1 MAGLNRHSA
10 EPLHTMMKVDST
22 ADSRTSWRFRHVL
35 SACKRFAGRLRTR
48 LTSERGQA
56 LLEFAFILPILL
68 VFLLSLVDFGIA
80 LDRRE
85 VIQHAVR
92 EGARQASVGLSDPDI
107 TDVVVSQSQDI
118 LEADDVTICVADG
131 PGLGGAPA
139 GFAGSAVRVSAT
151 YTFGFSLGSG
161 ELLGA
166 FGVAPISIEMSPS
179 AEARMETSV
188 TGATSC

>member
-1 MAGLNRHSA
+1 MNINSTG
-10 EPLHTMMKVDST
+10 DSQT
-22 ADSRTSWRFRHVL
+22 RWRFRHAL
-35 SACKRFAGRLRTR
+35 SACKRFAVRLRSR
-48 LTSERGQA
+48 LTGERGQA

-92 EGARQASVGLSDPDI
+92 EGARQGSIGLTEAEI
-107 TDVVVSQSQDI
+107 TDVVVSQSQEI
-118 LEADDVTICVADG
+118 LTPADVTVCYADG
-131 PGLGGAPA
+131 PGAAPA

-151 YTFGFSLGSG
+151 FTYQFSLGSG

-166 FGVAPISIEMSPS
+166 MGIDPSAFSIQMTPN
-179 AEARMETSV
+179 AEARLETSV
-188 TGATSC
+188 SGATGC

>member
-1 MAGLNRHSA
+1 MNLNS
-10 EPLHTMMKVDST
+10 TGDS
-22 ADSRTSWRFRHVL
+22 DGRWRFRPVL
-35 SACKRFAGRLRTR
+35 SACRRYAASLRSR

-56 LLEFAFILPILL
+56 LLEFAFLLPILL

-92 EGARQASVGLSDPDI
+92 EGARQGSVGLSEPEI
-107 TDVVVSQSQDI
+107 IDVVVAQSQDV
-118 LEADDVTICVADG
+118 LTAADVTVCYAPDA
-131 PGLGGAPA
+131 GAPA

-151 YTFGFSLGSG
+151 LTYTFSMGSA

-166 FGVAPISIEMSPS
+166 LGAGPISVDMTPS
-179 AEARMETSV
+179 GEARMETSLTGV
-188 TGATSC
+188 TPC

>member
-1 MAGLNRHSA
+1 MN
-10 EPLHTMMKVDST
+10 VNST
-22 ADSRTSWRFRHVL
+22 ADSKKRWRFRHAL
-35 SACKRFAGRLRTR
+35 SACGRFAGRLRSR

-56 LLEFAFILPILL
+56 LIEFAFLLPVLL
-68 VFLLSLVDFGIA
+68 LFLLALVDFGLA

-92 EGARQASVGLSDPDI
+92 EGARQASVGLTEAQI
-107 TDVVVSQSQDI
+107 ENEVVAQSQEI
-118 LEADDVTICVADG
+118 LTLADVSVCYADG
-131 PGLGGAPA
+131 PDGAPA

-151 YTFGFSLGSG
+151 LTYQFSLGSG

-166 FGVAPISIEMSPS
+166 FGVAPISIEMTPS

-188 TGATSC
+188 TGATLC

>member
-1 MAGLNRHSA
+1 MNLNS
-10 EPLHTMMKVDST
+10 TGDS
-22 ADSRTSWRFRHVL
+22 DGRWRFRPVL
-35 SACKRFAGRLRTR
+35 SACRRYAASLRSR

-56 LLEFAFILPILL
+56 LLEFAFLLPILL

-92 EGARQASVGLSDPDI
+92 EGARQGSVGLSEPEI
-107 TDVVVSQSQDI
+107 IDVVVAQSQDV
-118 LEADDVTICVADG
+118 LTVADVTVCYA
-131 PGLGGAPA
+131 PGDGGAPA

-151 YTFGFSLGSG
+151 LTYTFSMGSA

-166 FGVAPISIEMSPS
+166 LGAGPISIDMTPS
-179 AEARMETSV
+179 GEARMETSLTGV
-188 TGATSC
+188 TPC

>member
-1 MAGLNRHSA
+1 MTLNS
-10 EPLHTMMKVDST
+10 TGDS
-22 ADSRTSWRFRHVL
+22 DGRWRFRPVL
-35 SACKRFAGRLRTR
+35 SACRRYAASLRSR

-56 LLEFAFILPILL
+56 LLEFAFLLPILL

-92 EGARQASVGLSDPDI
+92 EGARQGSVGLSEAEI
-107 TDVVVSQSQDI
+107 TDVVVAQSQEV
-118 LEADDVTICVADG
+118 LEGADVTVCYVDG
-131 PGLGGAPA
+131 PGGVPA

-151 YTFGFSLGSG
+151 LTYKFSLGSG

-166 FGVAPISIEMSPS
+166 FGIAPLSIDMTPS
-179 AEARMETSV
+179 AEARMETSLFGV
-188 TGATSC
+188 TAC

>member
-1 MAGLNRHSA
+1 MN
-10 EPLHTMMKVDST
+10 VNST
-22 ADSRTSWRFRHVL
+22 GDPRTRWRFRHAL
-35 SACKRFAGRLRTR
+35 SACRRFAVGLRSR

-56 LLEFAFILPILL
+56 LLEFAFLLPILL

-92 EGARQASVGLSDPDI
+92 EGARQGSIGLSEAQI
-107 TDVVVSQSQDI
+107 TDVVVDQSQGV
-118 LEADDVTICVADG
+118 LTVADISICYAPG
-131 PGLGGAPA
+131 PGGAPA

-151 YTFGFSLGSG
+151 LTYKFSMGSG

-166 FGVAPISIEMSPS
+166 FGVAPISIDMTPS

-188 TGATSC
+188 TGVTPC